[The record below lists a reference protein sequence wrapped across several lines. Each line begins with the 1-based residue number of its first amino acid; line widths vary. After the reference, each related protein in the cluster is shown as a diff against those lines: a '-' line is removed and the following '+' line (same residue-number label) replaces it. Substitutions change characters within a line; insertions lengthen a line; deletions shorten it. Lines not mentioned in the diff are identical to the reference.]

1 MDPAVEAPVVV
12 SQQRRT
18 ANTTTTSNNTMKN
31 TTNRMS
37 MKNPRGVGSKQQQAH
52 SHFDRSM
59 SENVNRYVR
68 KTSGG
73 GVHAN
78 VNTNLHDMSS
88 SSLST
93 TTGGTPVPPTSVPSS
108 SVHIDLYLVNIFKWR
123 VRQDT
128 FIKLVLIL

>member
-1 MDPAVEAPVVV
+1 MDPAVEAVAPVLV

-18 ANTTTTSNNTMKN
+18 ANTNTNTMKN
-31 TTNRMS
+31 TTTNRMS
-37 MKNPRGVGSKQQQAH
+37 MKSPRGLGSSKQQQQH
-52 SHFDRSM
+52 HFDRSM
-59 SENVNRYVR
+59 SENVNRFVR
-68 KTSGG
+68 TTSGG
-73 GVHAN
+73 GLGGVGN
-78 VNTNLHDMSS
+78 VNTNLHDISS

-93 TTGGTPVPPTSVPSS
+93 TGAPVPPSVPSS

>member
-18 ANTTTTSNNTMKN
+18 ANTNNNINNTIKNTTTS
-31 TTNRMS
+31 RMS
-37 MKNPRGVGSKQQQAH
+37 MKSPRGASSKQQH
-52 SHFDRSM
+52 PHHFDRSM

-68 KTSGG
+68 TTSGG
-73 GVHAN
+73 GVSN
-78 VNTNLHDMSS
+78 VNTNLHDISS

-93 TTGGTPVPPTSVPSS
+93 TGGATTSVPSS